1 MVTPAGMVLDGNVDA
16 IEAPP
21 VRSATEDGDGD
32 GIVNEIDPALIDYLE
47 FYLLNYFKPATYKQ
61 TSRTHWGQQ
70 RLQEF
75 GCTTCHIPNLT
86 IQHDRRVADVETLY
100 DPDNGIMNGLFATA
114 TPLFITTDDGSGFPT
129 LKEPAGGA
137 FLVRNI
143 YTDFKRHDLG
153 PAFWE
158 RNFDGTLTTE
168 FLTEPLWG
176 VGSTSPYGHDG
187 RSINLREVILRHGGA
202 AQAARHAFANAVQSQ
217 QEEIIAFL
225 ESLVLFP
232 PPDTASNLDRGN
244 PAQPDFPQRGHGSI
258 ALSELFNDRHEGE

>member
-1 MVTPAGMVLDGNVDA
+1 MTPAGMVLDGNVDA

-21 VRSATEDGDGD
+21 VRSAAEDGDGD
-32 GIVNEIDPALIDYLE
+32 GIVNEIDSALIDYLE
-47 FYLLNYFKPATYKQ
+47 FYLLNYFKSATYKQ

-86 IQHDRRVADVETLY
+86 INHDRRVADVETLY

-137 FLVRNI
+137 FLVQNI

-158 RNFDGTLTTE
+158 RNFDGTLATE

-202 AQAARHAFANAVQSQ
+202 AQAARQAFANAVQSQ
-217 QEEIIAFL
+217 QEELIAFL

-232 PPDTASNLDRGN
+232 PPDTASNLDQGS

-258 ALSELFNDRHEGE
+258 ALSVLFNDPREGE